1 MTRIILSLFLPFLL
15 RCCVRCQVCDV
26 QLPVW
31 ALGDSSEFIRKNR
44 EVRDI
49 LAGIYGI
56 GGTDGIGSIGD
67 IPYSAVSVQFSLVY
81 CTLNVVTLYL
91 DYIHYPSLSVFT
103 MHTAHQ
109 TLYTTHV

>member
-1 MTRIILSLFLPFLL
+1 M
-15 RCCVRCQVCDV
+15 RCQVCDV

-56 GGTDGIGSIGD
+56 GGKDGIGGIDG
-67 IPYSAVSVQFSLVY
+67 IPYSAVSVQYSLVY
-81 CTLNVVTLYL
+81 CMLSGVTLYL
-91 DYIHYPSLSVFT
+91 DCIHYP
-103 MHTAHQ
+103 
-109 TLYTTHV
+109 